1 MIANRRY
8 RTRSAAGGN
17 RPTTPSSSI
26 QRYFRDSQRVSPG
39 AIIAAPRVRSL
50 TGDSAPVSL
59 NSIPPS
65 DDTVLALETPT
76 TAPTD
81 MAGTSHRSSD
91 MPDDIRSILQS
102 LPTKA
107 DIEGLILR
115 IEEAHSRDI
124 QEVRADLH
132 TLTDR
137 VDSGETIISSL
148 THRIEALERSQE
160 SQDATAVDLQLH
172 LEDLEDRS
180 RRNNLRLRGIPEAT
194 GAEDLPATVTAIF
207 QEVMGPSSPSVE
219 LDRVHR
225 TLGPK
230 SPDPARPRDV
240 LCRIHHYNQKE
251 LILRRAWEHGAV
263 EFDGATIKLLPDLS
277 RATLQRRAM
286 LRPLLDLARIQDCT
300 YRWGYPLAVS
310 FRKTNASFTL
320 RTPADLPA
328 LFAFLG
334 AEPIQI
340 PNWLIILPRASGRPG
355 TAAQQY
361 SQLPRRQRSRR
372 RARSPSAEG
381 ARES

>member
-1 MIANRRY
+1 MIANRCY

-17 RPTTPSSSI
+17 RPTTPNSSI
-26 QRYFRDSQRVSPG
+26 QRYFRGTQRLSPG

-50 TGDSAPVSL
+50 TGDSSL
-59 NSIPPS
+59 PSLRSILPP
-65 DDTVLALETPT
+65 DDTVLAPETST
-76 TAPTD
+76 TVPTD
-81 MAGTSHRSSD
+81 MAGTSPRSSD

-132 TLTDR
+132 ALTDR
-137 VDSGETIISSL
+137 VDSGEATISSL
-148 THRIEALERSQE
+148 THRIEALECSQE

-194 GAEDLPATVTAIF
+194 GVEDLSATVTAIF
-207 QEVMGPSSPSVE
+207 QEVMGPSPPSVE

-225 TLGPK
+225 ILGPK

-263 EFDGATIKLLPDLS
+263 EFDGATIKILPDLS
-277 RATLQRRAM
+277 RATLLRRAM
-286 LRPLLDLARIQDCT
+286 LRPLLDLA
-300 YRWGYPLAVS
+300 
-310 FRKTNASFTL
+310 
-320 RTPADLPA
+320 
-328 LFAFLG
+328 
-334 AEPIQI
+334 
-340 PNWLIILPRASGRPG
+340 
-355 TAAQQY
+355 
-361 SQLPRRQRSRR
+361 
-372 RARSPSAEG
+372 
-381 ARES
+381 